1 MFRKPVVAALSLFLA
16 LGGIAPAFGRP
27 AATQRHVAA
36 AVRAQPVVA
45 VTPSVAEEAIPP
57 TDPTA
62 VPPPGVVEFD
72 DAWGFWGPRIRGC
85 ESGSGPEGPPDY
97 RALNRRSGASGAYQ
111 FMDST
116 WGGQFGVR
124 KARDASP
131 AEQEV
136 AAYHLFQRSGTN
148 PWSYSYRCWHTARPA
163 AVAVNAPLAAS
174 TVRPPASTAG
184 RATAAPRPAA
194 TTPAKAAP
202 ARQAAP
208 PASDAPQGDPNAID
222 AVAGLVPRRK

>member
-1 MFRKPVVAALSLFLA
+1 MFRRPVVAALSLFLA

-27 AATQRHVAA
+27 GGAPRPAA
-36 AVRAQPVVA
+36 APVAAQPVVA
-45 VTPSVAEEAIPP
+45 ATPPVGDAIPP

-62 VPPPGVVEFD
+62 VPPPGVDEFS

-85 ESGSGPEGPPDY
+85 ESGNGPEGAPDY

-116 WGGQFGVR
+116 WGGRYGVA

-136 AAYHLFQRSGTN
+136 AAYQLFVRSGTS
-148 PWSYSYRCWHTARPA
+148 PWSYSYRCWRAERPVA
-163 AVAVNAPLAAS
+163 APSAPLQAS
-174 TVRPPASTAG
+174 AVRPPSSGGQRGATQSGPAT
-184 RATAAPRPAA
+184 TAAKPKP
-194 TTPAKAAP
+194 
-202 ARQAAP
+202 AP
-208 PASDAPQGDPNAID
+208 PPSQPSTERSQDDPNAIG
-222 AVAGLVPRRK
+222 AVTGLVPRRR